1 MLPPPSL
8 LHAQLDLACSYPIAA
23 VRLQRAAKCWGQQV
37 RGLRSAR
44 RGRWQP
50 RHGVTAEATL
60 KRSAL
65 RASRPNA
72 PALAGESAACT
83 SNSTSTTPSA
93 RHTHSARLHS
103 WCTCSLCC
111 AICGRRTARA
121 AGALPLRGWWSSS
134 PFSNVTRCG
143 KAPTHVHRERCPRA
157 CMRSDRSM
165 VLVRVHDGLI
175 P

>member
-8 LHAQLDLACSYPIAA
+8 LHAQFDLACSYPIAA
-23 VRLQRAAKCWGQQV
+23 VRLQRAAKWWGQQV

-65 RASRPNA
+65 RASRRNA
-72 PALAGESAACT
+72 PALAGEPAACT

-93 RHTHSARLHS
+93 RHAHSARAAQLVHMLTVLRNLWQEDS
-103 WCTCSLCC
+103 TSCGCTPTTRLVVLVTILQRHKVRKSTDPCAPRALPACMHAIRSLTGTC
-111 AICGRRTARA
+111 ARA
-121 AGALPLRGWWSSS
+121 
-134 PFSNVTRCG
+134 
-143 KAPTHVHRERCPRA
+143 
-157 CMRSDRSM
+157 
-165 VLVRVHDGLI
+165 
-175 P
+175 

>member
-65 RASRPNA
+65 RASQSRA
-72 PALAGESAACT
+72 PALAGEPAACT
-83 SNSTSTTPSA
+83 SNSMRTTPSA
-93 RHTHSARLHS
+93 RHAHSARAAQLVPMLTVLRNLWQEDS
-103 WCTCSLCC
+103 TSCGCTP
-111 AICGRRTARA
+111 TARLVVLVA
-121 AGALPLRGWWSSS
+121 ILQRHKVRKSTDPCAPRALP
-134 PFSNVTRCG
+134 
-143 KAPTHVHRERCPRA
+143 A
-157 CMRSDRSM
+157 CMHAIRSLNGTCARA
-165 VLVRVHDGLI
+165 
-175 P
+175 

>member
-72 PALAGESAACT
+72 PALAGEPAACT
-83 SNSTSTTPSA
+83 SNSMRSPSSARHAPSA
-93 RHTHSARLHS
+93 RAAQLVHMLTVLRNLWQEDSTSCGCTPTARLVVLVAILQRHKVRKS
-103 WCTCSLCC
+103 TDPCAPRALPACMHAIRSLNGTC
-111 AICGRRTARA
+111 ARA
-121 AGALPLRGWWSSS
+121 
-134 PFSNVTRCG
+134 
-143 KAPTHVHRERCPRA
+143 
-157 CMRSDRSM
+157 
-165 VLVRVHDGLI
+165 
-175 P
+175 

>member
-65 RASRPNA
+65 RASQSRA
-72 PALAGESAACT
+72 PALAGEPAACT

-93 RHTHSARLHS
+93 RHAHSARAAQLVPMLTVLRNLWQEDS
-103 WCTCSLCC
+103 TSCGCTP
-111 AICGRRTARA
+111 TARLVVLVA
-121 AGALPLRGWWSSS
+121 ILQRHKVRKSTDPCAPRALP
-134 PFSNVTRCG
+134 
-143 KAPTHVHRERCPRA
+143 A
-157 CMRSDRSM
+157 CMHAIRSLNGTCARA
-165 VLVRVHDGLI
+165 
-175 P
+175 

>member
-65 RASRPNA
+65 QASPPHA
-72 PALAGESAACT
+72 PALAGEPAACT
-83 SNSTSTTPSA
+83 SKSVRTTPSA
-93 RHTHSARLHS
+93 RHAHSARAAQLVHMLTVLRNLWQEGS
-103 WCTCSLCC
+103 TSCGCTRATRLVGVVTILLRHQVRQSDDPCAPRALPACMHAIRSLNGTC
-111 AICGRRTARA
+111 ARA
-121 AGALPLRGWWSSS
+121 
-134 PFSNVTRCG
+134 
-143 KAPTHVHRERCPRA
+143 
-157 CMRSDRSM
+157 
-165 VLVRVHDGLI
+165 
-175 P
+175 

>member
-72 PALAGESAACT
+72 PALAGEPAACT

-93 RHTHSARLHS
+93 RHAHSARAAQLVPMLTVLRNLWQEDS
-103 WCTCSLCC
+103 TSCGCTPAARLVVLVAILQRHKVRKSTDPCAPRALPACMHAIRSLNGTC
-111 AICGRRTARA
+111 ARA
-121 AGALPLRGWWSSS
+121 
-134 PFSNVTRCG
+134 
-143 KAPTHVHRERCPRA
+143 
-157 CMRSDRSM
+157 
-165 VLVRVHDGLI
+165 
-175 P
+175 

>member
-65 RASRPNA
+65 RAPRCNA
-72 PALAGESAACT
+72 PALAGEPAACT

-93 RHTHSARLHS
+93 RHAHSARAAQLVPMLTVLRNLWQEGS
-103 WCTCSLCC
+103 TSGGCTRGIRLVVVVTILLRHQVRQSDDPCAPRVLPACMHAIRSLNGTC
-111 AICGRRTARA
+111 ARA
-121 AGALPLRGWWSSS
+121 
-134 PFSNVTRCG
+134 
-143 KAPTHVHRERCPRA
+143 
-157 CMRSDRSM
+157 
-165 VLVRVHDGLI
+165 
-175 P
+175 

>member
-65 RASRPNA
+65 RASRCNA
-72 PALAGESAACT
+72 TALAGEPAACT

-93 RHTHSARLHS
+93 RHAHSARAAQLVPMLTVLRNLWQEDS
-103 WCTCSLCC
+103 TSCGCTP
-111 AICGRRTARA
+111 TARLVVLVA
-121 AGALPLRGWWSSS
+121 ILQRHKVRKSTDPCAPRALP
-134 PFSNVTRCG
+134 
-143 KAPTHVHRERCPRA
+143 A
-157 CMRSDRSM
+157 CMHAIRSLNGTCARA
-165 VLVRVHDGLI
+165 
-175 P
+175 

>member
-65 RASRPNA
+65 RASRRNA

-93 RHTHSARLHS
+93 RHAHSARAAQLVHMLTVLHNLWQEDS
-103 WCTCSLCC
+103 TSCGCTP
-111 AICGRRTARA
+111 TARLVVLVA
-121 AGALPLRGWWSSS
+121 ILQRHKVRKSTDPCAPRALP
-134 PFSNVTRCG
+134 
-143 KAPTHVHRERCPRA
+143 A
-157 CMRSDRSM
+157 CMHAIRSLNGTCARA
-165 VLVRVHDGLI
+165 
-175 P
+175 

>member
-37 RGLRSAR
+37 RGLRSTQ

-72 PALAGESAACT
+72 PALAGEPAACT

-93 RHTHSARLHS
+93 RHAHSARAAQLVPMLTVLRNLWQEDS
-103 WCTCSLCC
+103 TSCGCTP
-111 AICGRRTARA
+111 TARLVVLVA
-121 AGALPLRGWWSSS
+121 ILQRHKVRKSTDPCAPRALP
-134 PFSNVTRCG
+134 
-143 KAPTHVHRERCPRA
+143 A
-157 CMRSDRSM
+157 CMHAIRSLNGTCARA
-165 VLVRVHDGLI
+165 
-175 P
+175 

>member
-8 LHAQLDLACSYPIAA
+8 QHAQLDLACCHRIGV
-23 VRLQRAAKCWGQQV
+23 VRLQRAHRCWGHQV

-50 RHGVTAEATL
+50 QHGVTAEATL

-72 PALAGESAACT
+72 PALAGEPAACT

-93 RHTHSARLHS
+93 RHAHSARAAQLVPMLTVLRNLWQEDS
-103 WCTCSLCC
+103 TSCGCTP
-111 AICGRRTARA
+111 TARLVVLVA
-121 AGALPLRGWWSSS
+121 ILQRHKVRKSTDPCAPRALP
-134 PFSNVTRCG
+134 
-143 KAPTHVHRERCPRA
+143 A
-157 CMRSDRSM
+157 CMHAIRSLNGTCARA
-165 VLVRVHDGLI
+165 
-175 P
+175 